1 MTILELESFEINSGI
16 SYILGLIF
24 PLYKTGSNNESEEFI
39 KGCINYNS
47 ISEEELANHFK
58 LVMNFLEE
66 NKIDNIDIKANKQP
80 DFSISP
86 KKGFS
91 VLIWK
96 ESLSD
101 EDCIKILTKK
111 IIEIKESNNIEV
123 KKTFAKG
130 CFDGRSSF
138 DTTYHCLSIDTDQIY
153 DRQDLIKSIFDDLE
167 ISLNLNRRA
176 INYGK
181 NDQLRIM
188 PKFLEK
194 YIKDINLFSYFRK
207 NKVIDF
213 LKSKGRY

>member
-1 MTILELESFEINSGI
+1 MTILELEETTINPGI
-16 SYILGLIF
+16 AFILGLIY
-24 PLYKTGSNNESEEFI
+24 PLYKTGRNKESSEFI
-39 KGCINYNS
+39 KGGINYNS

-66 NKIDNIDIKANKQP
+66 NKIDNIDIKANKQS
-80 DFSISP
+80 DFSIST

-101 EDCIKILTKK
+101 EACIKILTKK
-111 IIEIKESNNIEV
+111 IFEIKESDNIEV
-123 KKTFAKG
+123 KKAFAKG

-138 DTTYHCLSIDTDQIY
+138 DTTYHCLSIDTDQNY
-153 DRQDLIKSIFDDLE
+153 YRQDLIKSIFDDLE

-194 YIKDINLFSYFRK
+194 YIKDINLFSNFRK

-213 LKSKGRY
+213 FKSKGRY